1 MASENQPLPL
11 YFAHYNTL
19 STLCWCPAIGC
30 NRTDEDSPAD
40 SAGDKAFCII
50 KFILLGLFG
59 TVVYL
64 LD

>member
-11 YFAHYNTL
+11 YFVHYNTL
-19 STLCWCPAIGC
+19 STLCWCLAIGC
-30 NRTDEDSPAD
+30 NRIDEDSPAD
-40 SAGDKAFCII
+40 SAADKAFCII
-50 KFILLGLFG
+50 KFIPPGSFG